1 MDANFNCVCLGEG
14 HIKLFKLLRTGI
26 LEIEIQYFS
35 FISEK
40 LPDLTVLSQILDTL
54 TITNF
59 YKVVDFNEFIAVV
72 DRKFCDRDFRNFH
85 KKSFK
90 Y

>member
-35 FISEK
+35 FNSEK
-40 LPDLTVLSQILDTL
+40 LPDLTVLS
-54 TITNF
+54 
-59 YKVVDFNEFIAVV
+59 
-72 DRKFCDRDFRNFH
+72 
-85 KKSFK
+85 
-90 Y
+90 